1 MGIFED
7 ICSELVKD
15 YTEAG
20 KCILKSITEKKEKVE
35 KSKDY
40 KEIGRLKKEI
50 RQKEANI
57 RQLKKESDRKKQ
69 NRIESNPGGYG
80 KNKQLD

>member
-1 MGIFED
+1 MGLFED
-7 ICSELVKD
+7 ICAELVKD

-20 KCILKSITEKKEKVE
+20 KCILKSLITEKKQKVE

-50 RQKEANI
+50 KQKEANI
-57 RQLKKESDRKKQ
+57 RQLKKESDRKKAEQ
-69 NRIESNPGGYG
+69 NRIKPWGSW
-80 KNKQLD
+80 

>member
-1 MGIFED
+1 MMGWLED

-15 YTEAG
+15 YTAAG
-20 KCILKSITEKKEKVE
+20 KCILQSITEKKEKVE

-57 RQLKKESDRKKQ
+57 RQLKKESDKKKTEQ
-69 NRIESNPGGYG
+69 NRIKPWGTW
-80 KNKQLD
+80 

>member
-1 MGIFED
+1 MGWIED
-7 ICSELVKD
+7 ICAELVKD

-57 RQLKKESDRKKQ
+57 RQLKKESDRKKTEQ
-69 NRIESNPGGYG
+69 NKIKPWGIW
-80 KNKQLD
+80 